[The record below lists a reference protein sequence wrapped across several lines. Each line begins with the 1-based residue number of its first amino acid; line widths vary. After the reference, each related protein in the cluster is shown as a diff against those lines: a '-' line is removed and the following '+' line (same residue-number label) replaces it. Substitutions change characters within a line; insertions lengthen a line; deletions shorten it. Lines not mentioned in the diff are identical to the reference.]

1 MDVEVGDD
9 EKMSFELPK
18 EKIKAERV
26 NPKKL
31 ILFSKPKVGK
41 TEALSALDNCLLLDL
56 ENGAGFVD
64 AMKINVL
71 DEAKKQDISPIA
83 ALKEVINKI
92 KEANKAKGDYVYKY
106 GAIDTVTALED
117 HCLVLAN
124 KLYKDTP
131 QGRNWQGDDVTT
143 LANGAGYQYT
153 RKALW
158 MVLEELEEC
167 FDTLIILGHLKDK
180 LIEKEGKEM
189 TERGLD
195 LIGKSASILCSQV
208 DAIGYVYREDNKTIV
223 NFQPTDSL
231 ICGSRSE
238 HLKNKKVV
246 LIESNETGK
255 LNVDWSEIFIKDK

>member
-1 MDVEVGDD
+1 MI
-9 EKMSFELPK
+9 ELPSL
-18 EKIKAERV
+18 KIKATRV

-41 TEALSALDNCLLLDL
+41 TEMLSALDNCLLIDL
-56 ENGAGFVD
+56 EDGSEFVN

-71 DEAKKQDISPIA
+71 DIARKNEISPIS
-83 ALKEVINKI
+83 ALKEVISKI
-92 KEANKAKGDYVYKY
+92 KAANKEAGKFVYKY

-117 HCLVLAN
+117 HVLLLAN
-124 KLYKDTP
+124 KLYTQTP

-143 LANGAGYQYT
+143 LPNGAGYQYT

-158 MVLEELEEC
+158 IVLEELEEC
-167 FDTLIILGHLKDK
+167 FETLIILGHLKDK
-180 LIEKEGKEM
+180 FVEKEGKEM

-195 LIGKSASILCSQV
+195 LIGKSAAILCSQV

-223 NFQPTDSL
+223 NFQPSDSL

-238 HLKNKKVV
+238 HLKDQKITV
-246 LIESNETGK
+246 IESDEKGK
-255 LNVDWSEIFIKDK
+255 LTIDWSKIFIE

>member
-1 MDVEVGDD
+1 MI
-9 EKMSFELPK
+9 ELPK
-18 EKIKAERV
+18 TKIKADRI

-41 TEALSALDNCLLLDL
+41 TEALSALDNCLLIDL
-56 ENGAGFVD
+56 ENGSQFVN

-71 DEAKKQDISPIA
+71 DIAKTKEIPPIV
-83 ALKEVINKI
+83 ALKEVIDSI
-92 KEANKAKGDYVYKY
+92 KEANAKNGGYVYKY

-117 HCLVLAN
+117 HALFLAN
-124 KLYKDTP
+124 KLYRQTP

-143 LANGAGYQYT
+143 LPNGAGYQYT

-158 MVLEELEEC
+158 MILEELEQC

-180 LIEKEGKEM
+180 FVEKDGKEM
-189 TERGLD
+189 NERGLD
-195 LIGKSASILCSQV
+195 LIGKSAAILCSQV

-223 NFQPTDSL
+223 NFQPSDSL

-238 HLKNKKVV
+238 HLKNKKIT
-246 LIESNETGK
+246 LIESDENNK
-255 LNVDWSEIFIKDK
+255 LTVDWSKIFIE

>member
-1 MDVEVGDD
+1 MI
-9 EKMSFELPK
+9 ELPSL
-18 EKIKAERV
+18 KIKATRV

-41 TEALSALDNCLLLDL
+41 TEMLSALDSCLLIDL
-56 ENGAGFVD
+56 EDGSEFVN

-71 DEAKKQDISPIA
+71 DIARKNEISPIS
-83 ALKEVINKI
+83 ALKEVISKI
-92 KEANKAKGDYVYKY
+92 KAANKEAGKFIYKY

-117 HCLVLAN
+117 HVLLLAN
-124 KLYKDTP
+124 KLYTQTP

-143 LANGAGYQYT
+143 LPQGAGYQYT

-158 MVLEELEEC
+158 LVLGELEEC
-167 FDTLIILGHLKDK
+167 FETLIILGHLKDK
-180 LIEKEGKEM
+180 FVEKEGKEM

-195 LIGKSASILCSQV
+195 LIGKSAAILCSQV

-223 NFQPTDSL
+223 NFQPSDSL

-238 HLKNKKVV
+238 HLKDQKITV
-246 LIESNETGK
+246 IESDEKGK
-255 LNVDWSEIFIKDK
+255 LTIDWSKIFIE